1 VDLELDG
8 KVALVT
14 GGSRGLG
21 AAIATGLA
29 AEGAVVVAAARSG
42 DDLKAVAATSPDRI
56 SAIEVDLLDERG
68 TATLV
73 DRVVER
79 HGRIDVL
86 VNNAGVAPAG
96 DFVTQSPE
104 VWQRA
109 WAINVLA
116 PMLLAQAAARHFV
129 AQRSGKIVNVAS
141 TTGVRGKPLLV
152 AYSTTKGALTR
163 FTEALAAELAQ
174 HGVQVN
180 TIAPGAFVT
189 EAQQAVLDSP
199 DLLQRRIRRIPA
211 KRMADPEEI
220 VALACLLASP
230 RSDFVTGSTFVIDGG
245 ESGKL

>member
-14 GGSRGLG
+14 GASRGLG

-42 DDLKAVAATSPDRI
+42 DDLKAVAAISPDRI

-174 HGVQVN
+174 HDVQVN

>member
-211 KRMADPEEI
+211 KRMADAEEI

>member
-14 GGSRGLG
+14 GASRGLG

-42 DDLKAVAATSPDRI
+42 DDLKAVAATSPGRI

-174 HGVQVN
+174 HDVQVN

>member
-163 FTEALAAELAQ
+163 FSEALAAELAQ
-174 HGVQVN
+174 HDIQVN

>member
-14 GGSRGLG
+14 GASRGLG

-42 DDLKAVAATSPDRI
+42 DDLKAVAAISPDRI

-68 TATLV
+68 TAALV

-174 HGVQVN
+174 HDVQVN

>member
-1 VDLELDG
+1 VDLGLEG
-8 KVALVT
+8 KVVLVT
-14 GGSRGLG
+14 GASRGLG

-29 AEGAVVVAAARSG
+29 GEGAQVVAAARSAA
-42 DDLKAVAATSPDRI
+42 DLAVVASRSPERI
-56 SAIEVDLLDERG
+56 TTIEVDLADEDG
-68 TATLV
+68 TAAVV

-86 VNNAGVAPAG
+86 VNNAGIAPAG
-96 DFVTQSPE
+96 DFLTQSRD

-109 WAINVLA
+109 WAVNVLA

-141 TTGVRGKPLLV
+141 TTGLRGKPLLV

-163 FTEALAAELAQ
+163 FTEALAAEVAE
-174 HGVQVN
+174 HNVQVN

-220 VALACLLASP
+220 VALASLLASP